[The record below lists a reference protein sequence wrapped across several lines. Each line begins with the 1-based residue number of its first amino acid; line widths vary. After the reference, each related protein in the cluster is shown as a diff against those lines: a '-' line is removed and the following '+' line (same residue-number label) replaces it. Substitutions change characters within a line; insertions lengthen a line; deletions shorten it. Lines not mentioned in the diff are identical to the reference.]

1 MESLEYSKK
10 INGGVWKKLPPGFRF
25 RPTDEELVVQY
36 LWRKVLSFPLPSSII
51 PEIDL
56 NDYDP
61 KNLHGQYLF
70 FFNFSDQ
77 STLMY
82 GIILFGFKHT
92 SKI

>member
-61 KNLHGQYLF
+61 KNLHGQYF
-70 FFNFSDQ
+70 FFF
-77 STLMY
+77 
-82 GIILFGFKHT
+82 FKFF
-92 SKI
+92 